1 MTSDEVRPAADGKER
16 AMKVLVAVASKHG
29 ATGQIGEIVA
39 GVLRDHGLA
48 VDSHP
53 PEAVRDLTG
62 YDAVVLGS
70 AVYAG
75 GWLEPAIGF
84 VNRHA
89 AALATRSVWLF
100 SSGPIGDPP
109 MPAGEPVVAESI
121 TARLGAREHRTFAGK
136 LDRAQLG
143 FMERTITRSLK
154 APEGD
159 FRDLDAIRAWA
170 DGIALELNTK
180 AVPA

>member
-1 MTSDEVRPAADGKER
+1 MR
-16 AMKVLVAVASKHG
+16 VLVTVASKHG
-29 ATGQIGEIVA
+29 STGQIGEIIA
-39 GVLRDHGLA
+39 GVLRDRGLI
-48 VDSHP
+48 VESHP
-53 PEAVRDLTG
+53 PEAVRDLAG

-75 GWLEPAIGF
+75 GWLEPAIAF
-84 VNRHA
+84 VNRHDID
-89 AALATRSVWLF
+89 LATRQVWLF

-109 MPAGEPVVAESI
+109 MPAGEPVVAASI
-121 TARLGAREHRTFAGK
+121 AARVGAREHRTFAGK

-143 FMERTITRSLK
+143 FMERTVTRALK

-159 FRDLDAIRAWA
+159 FRDLEAIRAWA
-170 DGIALELNTK
+170 DGVAAALIER